1 MLENHFQFFYKI
13 LLLNLFCLHIG
24 FVFAL
29 LIGSYPSVVFS
40 TGTKEATDQLK
51 PMVVTAKGGFP
62 EPLNSTAW
70 SITTLETDAIKGN
83 ARSLPEALSG
93 IPSIMVQKTAL
104 GQSSPYIRGLTG
116 YHNVLLVDGIRLNH
130 SAMRSGPNQY
140 WSTVELFGSDRVE
153 ALRGT
158 HGVLFGA
165 DAVGGI
171 VNSLSSEPSYSNQKN
186 DRSFE
191 LLGRASSAERSFS
204 AGITAEVFSPKWF
217 AEISHMERSFGDLD
231 GGKNVGRQKNTGYDV
246 RGSQARLSRK
256 LSDNADLIFGIQKNF
271 MDDVPRTHKTIDG
284 LTWEGLTRGKE
295 MWRRLD
301 QERDL
306 YYGRLAWEDIEG
318 LANSGKVTL
327 SFHTHD
333 QARNRMKGNSGIA
346 TGGDLQTFSLEDIGL
361 TARFV
366 KEDFLEG
373 SLAYGA
379 EWHQEKLVSGGYKFD
394 ATGNRTTNLVQ
405 GPLAADALYDR
416 FATYFQYKHEFDSGW
431 SIEPGIR
438 YSATKADLRKFYEKN
453 SDTSTLFAPE
463 EKTYEEIIGSLRA
476 TRQINDELFVF
487 SGLSQ
492 GFRPPSLYDLT
503 STDETSA
510 VERPNTKLDPEK
522 FLQAELGIRGES
534 GSWEWQTSYYYTWIK
549 DMIVRS
555 PIESGQSDVLKS
567 NGDGFIQGMEF
578 ELGYQWTPSWKSELS
593 FSWMD
598 GEVEQM
604 LDNNATGTV
613 AINGRNYSAV
623 NRATTRLMPVQA
635 KFTTHYK
642 PVGSNWSSALSFLAV
657 SKADDL
663 SLKDETDVTRIPSNG
678 TPGYFLANIYG
689 NYEISDSSS
698 ISLAL
703 ENIGDVDYRVHGSG
717 LNGAGRNFILSC
729 SIVF

>member
-1 MLENHFQFFYKI
+1 MNF
-13 LLLNLFCLHIG
+13 FCL
-24 FVFAL
+24 FVCFFIAL
-29 LIGSYPSVVFS
+29 LIGSYPITAFS
-40 TGTKEATDQLK
+40 WEKEGTIDELT

-62 EPLNSTAW
+62 EPLQSTAW
-70 SITTLETDAIKGN
+70 SITTLESDSIKGN
-83 ARSLPEALSG
+83 ARSLPEALFG
-93 IPSIMVQKTAL
+93 IPSIMVQKTAH

-140 WSTVELFGSDRVE
+140 WSTVELFGSDRIE

-171 VNSLSSEPSYSNQKN
+171 VNSLSSKPYYSNQKN
-186 DRSFE
+186 YRSFD
-191 LLGRASSAERSFS
+191 LLGRASLAEHSISAGFSAEVS
-204 AGITAEVFSPKWF
+204 SPKWF
-217 AEISHMERSFGDLD
+217 AEISHIERSFGDLD
-231 GGKNVGRQKNTGYDV
+231 GGRKVGRQKNTGYDV
-246 RGSQARLSRK
+246 KGSQAKVSRK
-256 LSDNADLIFGIQKNF
+256 LSDNANLIFGIQKNF

-284 LTWEGLTRGKE
+284 LTWEGLSRGKE
-295 MWRRLD
+295 IWRRLD
-301 QERDL
+301 QDRNL
-306 YYGRLAWEDIEG
+306 YFGKIDWEDIDG
-318 LANSGKVTL
+318 IANSGQLIVSL
-327 SFHTHD
+327 HSHE
-333 QARNRMKGNSGIA
+333 QERNRMKGNSGVA
-346 TGGDLQTFSLEDIGL
+346 TGGDLQTFSIEDFGL

-366 KEDFLEG
+366 RDDFFLG

-379 EWHQEKLVSGGYKFD
+379 EWHHEKLVSGGYKFD
-394 ATGNRTTNLVQ
+394 ANSNRTTNLVQ

-416 FATYFQYKHEFDSGW
+416 FDTYIQYRHEFDSGW

-438 YSATKADLRKFYEKN
+438 YSATNAELKKFYAKN
-453 SDTSTLFAPE
+453 SDISSLFDPE

-476 TRQINDELFVF
+476 TKQINDEVFIF

-510 VERPNTKLDPEK
+510 VESPNTQLDPEK
-522 FLQAELGIRGES
+522 FLQAELGIRGGA

-555 PIESGQSDVLKS
+555 PIESGKSDVLKS
-567 NGDGFIQGMEF
+567 NGDGLIQGVEL
-578 ELGYQWTPSWKSELS
+578 ELGYKWTPSWKSDLS

-613 AINGRNYSAV
+613 AINGRNYSPV
-623 NRATTRLMPVQA
+623 KRATTRLMPVQV
-635 KFTTHYK
+635 KFTTQFK
-642 PVGSNWSSALSFLAV
+642 PVRSNWSSALSFLAV

-663 SLKDETDVTRIPSNG
+663 SLKDATDITRIPSNG

-689 NYEISDSSS
+689 NYDISDSSS

-729 SIVF
+729 SIIF

>member
-1 MLENHFQFFYKI
+1 MNFFY
-13 LLLNLFCLHIG
+13 LFLCFFI
-24 FVFAL
+24 AL
-29 LIGSYPSVVFS
+29 LIGSYPNIAFPRVKDGAV
-40 TGTKEATDQLK
+40 EELA

-62 EPLNSTAW
+62 EPLQSTAW
-70 SITTLETDAIKGN
+70 SITTLESDSLKGN
-83 ARSLPEALSG
+83 ARSLPEALFG
-93 IPSIMVQKTAL
+93 IPSIMVQKTAH

-140 WSTVELFGSDRVE
+140 WSTVELFGSDRIE

-171 VNSLSSEPSYSNQKN
+171 VNSISSKPYYSNQKN
-186 DRSFE
+186 HRSFE
-191 LLGRASSAERSFS
+191 LLGRTSSAEHSISAGFS
-204 AGITAEVFSPKWF
+204 AEVSSPKWF
-217 AEISHMERSFGDLD
+217 AEVSHIERSFGDLD
-231 GGKNVGRQKNTGYDV
+231 GGRQVGRQKNTGYDV
-246 RGSQARLSRK
+246 KGSQAKLSRK
-256 LSDNADLIFGIQKNF
+256 LSDNANLIFGIQKNF
-271 MDDVPRTHKTIDG
+271 MNDVPRTHKTIDS
-284 LTWEGLTRGKE
+284 LTWEGLSRGKE
-295 MWRRLD
+295 IWRRLD

-306 YYGRLAWEDIEG
+306 YYGKIDWDDIDG
-318 LANSGKVTL
+318 IANSGHLIVSL
-327 SFHTHD
+327 HSHE
-333 QARNRMKGNSGIA
+333 QERNRMKGNSGVA
-346 TGGDLQTFSLEDIGL
+346 TGGDLQTFSLEDFGL

-366 KEDFLEG
+366 KDDFFQG

-379 EWHQEKLVSGGYKFD
+379 EWHHEKLVSGGYKFD
-394 ATGNRTTNLVQ
+394 ANSNRTTNLAQ

-416 FATYFQYKHEFDSGW
+416 FDTYFQYKHEFDSGW
-431 SIEPGIR
+431 SVEPGIR
-438 YSATKADLRKFYEKN
+438 YSVTKADLRKFYEKN
-453 SDTSTLFAPE
+453 SDVSTLFAPE

-476 TRQINDELFVF
+476 TKQINEEVFVF

-510 VERPNTKLDPEK
+510 VESPNTQLDPEK
-522 FLQAELGIRGES
+522 FLQAELGIRGEA
-534 GSWEWQTSYYYTWIK
+534 GSWEWQTSSYYTWIK

-555 PIESGQSDVLKS
+555 PIESGKSDVLKS
-567 NGDGFIQGMEF
+567 NGDGLIQGVEL
-578 ELGYQWTPSWKSELS
+578 ELGYQWTPSWKSDLL

-604 LDNNATGTV
+604 LYNNATGTV
-613 AINGRNYSAV
+613 VINGHNYSPV
-623 NRATTRLMPVQA
+623 KRATTRLMPIQT
-635 KFTTHYK
+635 KFSTQYK
-642 PVGSNWSSALSFLAV
+642 PAGSNWSSVLSFLAV

-663 SLKDETDVTRIPSNG
+663 SLKDETDLTRIPSKG

-689 NYEISDSSS
+689 NYDISDSSS

-729 SIVF
+729 SIIF

>member
-1 MLENHFQFFYKI
+1 MLENHFQFLYKI

-29 LIGSYPSVVFS
+29 LIGLHPTVAFS
-40 TGTKEATDQLK
+40 SAKKEMIDELT

-62 EPLNSTAW
+62 EPFNSTAW

-140 WSTVELFGSDRVE
+140 WSTVELFGSERVE

-171 VNSLSSEPSYSNQKN
+171 VNLLSSEPQYSNQKKT
-186 DRSFE
+186 RSFE
-191 LLGRASSAERSFS
+191 ALGRASSAENSWSAGFS
-204 AGITAEVFSPKWF
+204 AEVSSSKWF
-217 AEISHMERSFGDLD
+217 AEISHIERSFGDLE
-231 GGKNVGRQKNTGYDV
+231 GGKKVGRQKNTGYDV

-256 LSDNADLIFGIQKNF
+256 LSEHANLIFGIQKNF

-284 LTWEGLTRGKE
+284 LTWEGLSPGKE
-295 MWRRLD
+295 IWRRID
-301 QERDL
+301 QDRNL
-306 YYGRLAWEDIEG
+306 YYGRLAWDDIG
-318 LANSGKVTL
+318 GIANSGILTL
-327 SFHTHD
+327 SLHTHD
-333 QARNRMKGNSGIA
+333 QERNRMKGNSGVA
-346 TGGDLQTFSLEDIGL
+346 TGGDLQTFNLEDIGL

-366 KEDFLEG
+366 KEDFLQG

-379 EWHQEKLVSGGYKFD
+379 EWHQEELVSGGYQFD
-394 ATGNRTTNLVQ
+394 ANGHRSISLVQ
-405 GPLAADALYDR
+405 GPLAADAIYDR
-416 FATYFQYKHEFDSGW
+416 FATYFEYKHAFDSGW

-438 YSATKADLRKFYEKN
+438 YSAIKAKLRKFYERN
-453 SDTSTLFAPE
+453 SDASTLYAPE
-463 EKTYEEIIGSLRA
+463 EKTYEEMIGNLRA
-476 TRQINDELFVF
+476 TKQINEELFIF

-510 VERPNTKLDPEK
+510 VEKPNIKLDPEK
-522 FLQAELGIRGES
+522 FLQAELGIRGSS
-534 GSWEWQTSYYYTWIK
+534 GSWEWQTSYYHTWIK

-555 PIESGQSDVLKS
+555 PVESGKSDVLKS
-567 NGDGFIQGMEF
+567 NGDGFIQGMEL

-604 LDNNATGTV
+604 LDHNASGTV
-613 AINGRNYSAV
+613 AINGRNYLPV
-623 NRATTRLMPVQA
+623 NRATTRLMPVKAQ
-635 KFTTHYK
+635 FTTQYK
-642 PVGSNWSSALSFLAV
+642 PVGSNWSSALSFLGV
-657 SKADDL
+657 SEANDL
-663 SLKDETDVTRIPSNG
+663 SLKDKTDVSRIPSNG
-678 TPGYFLANIYG
+678 TPGFSLVNIYG
-689 NYEISDSSS
+689 NYDLSENSS
-698 ISLAL
+698 ICLAL

-717 LNGAGRNFILSC
+717 LNGAGRNVILSC
-729 SIVF
+729 SLVF